1 MRFACLS
8 VAAPGADLQA
18 QCAAIADA
26 GCAGVETIV
35 FPHTQLE
42 QWQLEFR
49 VATANSNLQPVA
61 VIVGGLALFAGDQS
75 AYVREAMQAIAEVNA
90 AVLLTPEY
98 QSQNPLPLFPPHPR
112 PPVEE
117 QAQVDRALDE
127 ISIGATQFNA
137 RVFLE
142 PITQFESRFWREVD
156 TVRRVCERLNN
167 PLVQVVLDFHNMN
180 ITEADISQSIRNT
193 GPYIGHVHL
202 ADNNRRLPGRGHIQF
217 AEGLSALYEV
227 GYTGWYSFECAI
239 AHDDFPGELQRCMA
253 WLEGLS

>member
-1 MRFACLS
+1 MRFACLTG
-8 VAAPGADLQA
+8 AAPGADLQA

-49 VATANSNLQPVA
+49 TATANVHLQPVT
-61 VIVGGLALFAGDQS
+61 VILGGLALFAGNQS

-117 QAQVDRALDE
+117 QARVDRALDE
-127 ISIGATQFNA
+127 VSIHATQFNA

-142 PITQFESRFWREVD
+142 PITQFESRFWRDVD

-180 ITEADISQSIRNT
+180 ITEADMNQSIDMA
-193 GPYIGHVHL
+193 GPHIGHVHL
-202 ADNNRRLPGRGHIQF
+202 ADNNRRLPGYGHIAF
-217 AEGLSALYEV
+217 ADGLRTLREV
-227 GYTGWYSFECAI
+227 GYTGWFSFECAI
-239 AHDDFPGELQRCMA
+239 SHNYFSGELRRCMA
-253 WLEGLS
+253 WLEGLH